1 MFNDKPLGLTLAV
14 LYWLTIGGMLISS
27 GGLTL
32 FYGLTNPG
40 ALPYTTAFGL
50 VLTLVGIAGAAVAH
64 GLWSLQRWGRGFAF
78 WMTAASIPLAVL
90 AMFPPLAGEAST
102 LDNTLVQIG
111 GIIINGWL
119 LGYLR
124 AETTRSL
131 FASAKHLQQQVK

>member
-1 MFNDKPLGLTLAV
+1 
-14 LYWLTIGGMLISS
+14 
-27 GGLTL
+27 
-32 FYGLTNPG
+32 
-40 ALPYTTAFGL
+40 
-50 VLTLVGIAGAAVAH
+50 
-64 GLWSLQRWGRGFAF
+64 
-78 WMTAASIPLAVL
+78 
-90 AMFPPLAGEAST
+90 MFPPLAGEAST